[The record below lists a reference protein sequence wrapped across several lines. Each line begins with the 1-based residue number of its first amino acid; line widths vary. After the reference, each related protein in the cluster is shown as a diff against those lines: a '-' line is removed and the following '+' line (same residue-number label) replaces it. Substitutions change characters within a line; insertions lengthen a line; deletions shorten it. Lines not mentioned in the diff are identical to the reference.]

1 MIKPTLKRLFE
12 FQTLTRQEAREVL
25 TGIATE
31 KYNHSEIVAFIT
43 AYMMR
48 SVTVEELS
56 GFRDAMQE
64 LCVKVDLSGFNTI
77 DMCGTGGDGK
87 DTFNISTL
95 ASLVVAGAGVKVAKH
110 GNYGVSSSCG
120 SSNVME
126 YLGYKFTNDEATIQR
141 QIDKAGIC
149 FLHAP
154 MFHPAMKVVAPMRR
168 ELGMKTF
175 FNMLGPVLNPSFPKN
190 QLLGVF
196 SLELARLYNYIYQ
209 QTEKQ
214 YVIIHALDGYDEVS
228 LTGPFKAIFREG
240 EKLWT
245 PMDLGFKQI
254 KQDEIYGGATVA
266 EAAKIFT
273 DILEGKGTQAQVNV
287 VVANAALAIKCVHPQ
302 RDLQTCLD
310 EARLS
315 LESGAAK
322 SVLKKLIETE
332 SQRRRARRR
341 SKNSASSRLCVKRN
355 MNILDKIIAR
365 KNEEVAAAKQLVS
378 IADLED
384 SKYFEWECP
393 SLRASLLDPSKTGII
408 AEFKRQSPS
417 KGIINDTALV
427 PDVTKGY
434 EAAGASGISILTD
447 PDFFGGNQADLTLGH
462 ESVAIPIL
470 RKDFMVDVYQ
480 VFEAKSWGA
489 SAILLIAAALTDQ
502 KARELGSMAKALGM
516 DVLME
521 VHNREELDLVNEY
534 VDIVGVNNRDL
545 KTFSVSLER
554 SVELAALMPAN
565 TVKISESG
573 IYSVEDIHYLRKHGF
588 QGFLI
593 GENFMRTANPG
604 QACIDFTDG
613 LRK

>member
-1 MIKPTLKRLFE
+1 M
-12 FQTLTRQEAREVL
+12 L

-64 LCVKVDLSGFNTI
+64 LCVKVDLSSFNTI

-196 SLELARLYNYIYQ
+196 NLELARLYNYIYQ

-322 SVLKKLIETE
+322 SVLKKLIET
-332 SQRRRARRR
+332 
-341 SKNSASSRLCVKRN
+341 N
-355 MNILDKIIAR
+355 
-365 KNEEVAAAKQLVS
+365 
-378 IADLED
+378 
-384 SKYFEWECP
+384 
-393 SLRASLLDPSKTGII
+393 
-408 AEFKRQSPS
+408 
-417 KGIINDTALV
+417 
-427 PDVTKGY
+427 
-434 EAAGASGISILTD
+434 
-447 PDFFGGNQADLTLGH
+447 
-462 ESVAIPIL
+462 
-470 RKDFMVDVYQ
+470 
-480 VFEAKSWGA
+480 
-489 SAILLIAAALTDQ
+489 
-502 KARELGSMAKALGM
+502 
-516 DVLME
+516 
-521 VHNREELDLVNEY
+521 
-534 VDIVGVNNRDL
+534 
-545 KTFSVSLER
+545 
-554 SVELAALMPAN
+554 
-565 TVKISESG
+565 
-573 IYSVEDIHYLRKHGF
+573 
-588 QGFLI
+588 
-593 GENFMRTANPG
+593 
-604 QACIDFTDG
+604 
-613 LRK
+613 